1 MPLDS
6 LQTLFPMP
14 PPRHNRKRK
23 RRRQKRAVPCSPG
36 LETTAPAPEGPP
48 PPPVD
53 PFTKKYRREAA
64 RAHAREAG
72 EGAGEGAFAAHDE
85 RPRRAPF
92 VVVKKRACGTARE
105 RCIMKPRDEADC
117 GPTRFAVG
125 AYLGHGASGAVF
137 AATVANGVVAND
149 AGEALG
155 PGARVEARYQ
165 RGDRWYPG
173 TVQAASG
180 PAGVAVAY
188 DDGDFE
194 DAVARADVRPLAPE
208 VALKVARRAEADELE
223 AEAGLAAAVRAR
235 APPRPA
241 ALGTIV
247 EPLATWRWCDAA
259 ALAAARLGPT
269 LSDVLRRG
277 GERAG
282 ERPPEPV
289 ALLLAAGVMEA
300 VLSCHEAGV
309 LHCDVKPDNFLLRAP
324 AAGAAGAAAAGD
336 RDAPA
341 AVEAARRGHGLV
353 LTDFGRG
360 VDRRRHR
367 AGTQFSTALDH
378 AHLAA
383 FEWPPA
389 RADRRRAPRPRAPW
403 VHEIDTYAM
412 GVCLHLIAT
421 GGLPTRDGRRQGTP
435 PRAWD
440 RDFWT
445 SLIDAHLHT
454 DPDAG
459 APSFARRR
467 EFVAATRAALDA
479 RRFEDLDADLR
490 RWCRRAAGK

>member
-1 MPLDS
+1 MTTMPLDS

-36 LETTAPAPEGPP
+36 LETTAPAPEPP

-53 PFTKKYRREAA
+53 PFTKEYRREAA
-64 RAHAREAG
+64 RAYAREAG

-165 RGDRWYPG
+165 RGDEWYPG

-324 AAGAAGAAAAGD
+324 AAGAAGAAAA
-336 RDAPA
+336 ATFH
-341 AVEAARRGHGLV
+341 ARL
-353 LTDFGRG
+353 
-360 VDRRRHR
+360 
-367 AGTQFSTALDH
+367 
-378 AHLAA
+378 
-383 FEWPPA
+383 
-389 RADRRRAPRPRAPW
+389 
-403 VHEIDTYAM
+403 
-412 GVCLHLIAT
+412 
-421 GGLPTRDGRRQGTP
+421 
-435 PRAWD
+435 
-440 RDFWT
+440 
-445 SLIDAHLHT
+445 
-454 DPDAG
+454 
-459 APSFARRR
+459 
-467 EFVAATRAALDA
+467 
-479 RRFEDLDADLR
+479 
-490 RWCRRAAGK
+490 